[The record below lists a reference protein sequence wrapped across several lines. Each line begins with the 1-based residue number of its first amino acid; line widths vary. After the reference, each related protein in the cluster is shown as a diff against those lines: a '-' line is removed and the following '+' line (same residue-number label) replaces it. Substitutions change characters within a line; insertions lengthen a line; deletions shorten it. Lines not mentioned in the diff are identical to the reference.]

1 MIIALAIL
9 LVFAVLIVAEL
20 GLVYSRNREVA
31 SGISTLNPESTAG
44 AALVVYHPGRS
55 DFQRRVFARLAEGLA
70 SRGWRVETT
79 TASPQAPAN
88 VTSYDLLVVGGPT
101 YNFAP
106 SRPIR
111 RYLKRAGDLDGL
123 PTVTV
128 TTGLGAGER
137 ASAILQDL
145 VRRGNGTLV
154 QALLLYK
161 MRPNDDDNYVD
172 AAQNRELAAEMA
184 FRAGQQIPLPV
195 RAP

>member
-1 MIIALAIL
+1 MSIALAVL
-9 LVFAVLIVAEL
+9 LVVAVLVLAEL
-20 GLVYSRNREVA
+20 LWVHTRNRDVITE
-31 SGISTLNPESTAG
+31 IDTLNPESTAG

-55 DFQRRVFARLAEGLA
+55 DFQRHVFARFAEGLA

-88 VTSYDLLVVGGPT
+88 LAGYNLLVVGGPT

-106 SRPIR
+106 NRPIR
-111 RYLKRAGDLDGL
+111 RYLKLVGDLGGM
-123 PTVTV
+123 PTVTI

-137 ASAILQDL
+137 SSVTLQDL
-145 VRRGNGTLV
+145 VHRANGTLV

-172 AAQNRELAAEMA
+172 AAQNRELASEMA
-184 FRAGQQIPLPV
+184 FRAGQEIPLP
-195 RAP
+195 RG